1 MAQSLDRQTT
11 GLTNHQRENR
21 NPDRSG
27 APAMFDRIA
36 TRYDLLNRLL
46 SAGNDIF
53 WRNRLARMLPDG
65 TNLDVLDLATGTADI
80 LLAMGRTGRVG
91 LGVGLDM
98 AGEMLRLGQGKIN
111 RHSQGADLQLVQA
124 DATAIPCGSGSFD
137 AVTIAFGIRN
147 VVDVNGCLAEMHR
160 VLRPGGTCLVLEF
173 SLPGNIWLRRLHLF
187 YLRHLLPRIGALVS
201 GDREAYRYLD
211 ETIEAFPYGEAF
223 CKLMRQTGF
232 DKIEAIPLSFGV
244 ATLYRGCKEA

>member
-11 GLTNHQRENR
+11 GLTNHQRKNR

-46 SAGNDIF
+46 SGGNDIF

-65 TNLDVLDLATGTADI
+65 NNLDVLDLATGTADI

-91 LGVGLDM
+91 LGLGLDM
-98 AGEMLRLGQGKIN
+98 AGEMLRLGQSKIE

-124 DATAIPCGSGSFD
+124 DATAIPCAANSFD

-160 VLRPGGTCLVLEF
+160 VLRPGGTVLILEF
-173 SLPGNIWLRRLHLF
+173 SLPGNMWLRRLHLF
-187 YLRHLLPRIGALVS
+187 YLRHLLPRS
-201 GDREAYRYLD
+201 GHLFPV
-211 ETIEAFPYGEAF
+211 IERLIVI
-223 CKLMRQTGF
+223 LMR
-232 DKIEAIPLSFGV
+232 PLRYFLTARLS
-244 ATLYRGCKEA
+244 AS